1 MFVDGSFGTPL
12 LPLNGFLFE
21 NMKMNPTLKIQL
33 NTLLNFR
40 VIWGI
45 YIDKVSV
52 TLTVS

>member
-1 MFVDGSFGTPL
+1 MFVDGSFGIPL
-12 LPLNGFLFE
+12 LPLNGLLFE
-21 NMKMNPTLKIQL
+21 NMRMNPTLKIQL

>member
-1 MFVDGSFGTPL
+1 MFVDGSFWSPL

-21 NMKMNPTLKIQL
+21 NMRMNPILKMQL

-45 YIDKVSV
+45 YKVNV